1 MSHLAS
7 RLQAR
12 APARQQ
18 SAGPLQTNSAANQHG
33 APESKRHPRET
44 IRRTQPPAP
53 PRIRYQFAVLSGKKP
68 AVKEES
74 KNENRRD
81 RTRTTQREHDLL
93 NYQFGLPTVRRK
105 HDGIPMLRQVPQK
118 LARGMGAG
126 NAHNEQI

>member
-18 SAGPLQTNSAANQHG
+18 SAGRLQTNSAANQHG
-33 APESKRHPRET
+33 TPESKRHPRET

-53 PRIRYQFAVLSGKKP
+53 PRIRYQFAVLFGKKP

-93 NYQFGLPTVRRK
+93 NYQFGLPT
-105 HDGIPMLRQVPQK
+105 
-118 LARGMGAG
+118 
-126 NAHNEQI
+126 